1 MCYNRKI
8 TPFFGIS
15 MSYSEKFKNHL
26 NLFKY
31 RYDTEQQ
38 ITKGFSF
45 FFKTVVAIVF
55 FFTIVGQFLALT
67 ALTLRNE
74 TYSSFRHGFLAEL
87 QSIDNYKF
95 IFVVLF
101 LVFMLH
107 MLVIFTKNNM
117 IKELKLNA
125 LTSLHCKE
133 RLNYLSSIYPELN
146 EIIQKRVK
154 SLGYF
159 SMMDY
164 KFLQVDRYYPLIK
177 SERSK

>member
-1 MCYNRKI
+1 
-8 TPFFGIS
+8 
-15 MSYSEKFKNHL
+15 MSNSEKFKNHL
-26 NLFKY
+26 NLFKI

-45 FFKTVVAIVF
+45 FFKTIVAIVTF
-55 FFTIVGQFLALT
+55 MTVVGQFLALT
-67 ALTLRNE
+67 FLTLKNE
-74 TYSSFRHGFLAEL
+74 TYSSFRHGFIAEL

-95 IFVVLF
+95 IFVVLV
-101 LVFMLH
+101 LVFLLH

-117 IKELKLNA
+117 IKELKVNA
-125 LTSLHCKE
+125 LNSLHCKE
-133 RLNYLSSIYPELN
+133 RLNYLASIYPELN
-146 EIIQKRVK
+146 NIIQQRVK

-159 SMMDY
+159 SMLDC